1 MFWGKTAQQLTDI
14 KRALLVQEVQRLKM
28 QEAEAAGDAAV
39 AAPQEES
46 GWTRFV
52 EGFRDGWNEEVA
64 VEDYEDQTVNNNL
77 WPVRDVVTGEVLE
90 HPFCYFPSFS
100 IPDANDYTH
109 PQYEDFWG
117 NHSNKK

>member
-14 KRALLVQEVQRLKM
+14 ERALLVQEVQRLKM
-28 QEAEAAGDAAV
+28 QEDEAAGDVVV
-39 AAPQEES
+39 ATPKEES
-46 GWTRFV
+46 GWARFV

-90 HPFCYFPSFS
+90 HPFCYFPYFS
-100 IPDANDYTH
+100 IPEANECTH
-109 PQYEDFWG
+109 PQYEYYWG
-117 NHSNKK
+117 NRK